1 MKYAKTVLLGAIIA
15 GALTFHPA
23 AASELK
29 TVSEQPQTRPQTRPQ
44 TQTQTQIAEFP
55 AGAIRNI
62 TAVRHPGGQAKTG
75 KAHPP
80 GAQALMALGIAL
92 IVTPAMFRG
101 AFSN

>member
-29 TVSEQPQTRPQTRPQ
+29 TVSEQPQTRPQT
-44 TQTQTQIAEFP
+44 QTQTQIAEFP

-62 TAVRHPGGQAKTG
+62 TAVRHQGGQAKTG

>member
-1 MKYAKTVLLGAIIA
+1 MKYAKAVLFGISIA
-15 GALTFHPA
+15 AVLTFHPVQA
-23 AASELK
+23 GELE
-29 TVSEQPQTRPQTRPQ
+29 TMSQQP
-44 TQTQTQIAEFP
+44 QTQIAEIP
-55 AGAIRNI
+55 AVAIRNV
-62 TAVRHPGGQAKTG
+62 TAVRRPGKRTGQAETR

>member
-1 MKYAKTVLLGAIIA
+1 MKYAKTVLLGISITVI
-15 GALTFHPA
+15 LTSPPA
-23 AASELK
+23 WASELE
-29 TVSEQPQTRPQTRPQ
+29 TVPKQP
-44 TQTQTQIAEFP
+44 QTQIAQIP
-55 AGAIRNI
+55 AAAIRNV
-62 TAVRHPGGQAKTG
+62 TAVRRPGVRMGQAEKR